1 MIFYLYEGL
10 MLWDEWD
17 VNEEWGER
25 MRKRIG
31 MKEEERVIKDCKE
44 IKIIIQNQKFKSK
57 FKTIKYSKYRL

>member
-1 MIFYLYEGL
+1 
-10 MLWDEWD
+10 
-17 VNEEWGER
+17 
-25 MRKRIG
+25 

>member
-1 MIFYLYEGL
+1 
-10 MLWDEWD
+10 
-17 VNEEWGER
+17 